1 MADESDYT
9 DVTEEEA
16 PARPATKS
24 PFDSAPEV
32 KPEKTKSKSR
42 SRHRRRRRKH
52 RSHRSK
58 SRCEARRG
66 RSERREKDR
75 SSHVVRRGDS
85 KVPEPLMPPKL
96 SRAEKEEKKARKG
109 QKGPNKGGK
118 GGGKASKSSFWLCK
132 ECGQKT
138 APHTAAM
145 EQHQYLNERC
155 LSHQF
160 WYKMTKKAQEESGS
174 WYRAQQMAR
183 STKFQRQTEA
193 AEAGWEVPE
202 EDERSKSPLWS
213 AQSWHRSPAR
223 SESAPSG
230 SAGSWKDR
238 RAPAEPEMAH
248 LVPAQSQA
256 KTKKKADKESSDSEP
271 EPEDSSKKGKKR
283 RPVVTNIH

>member
-24 PFDSAPEV
+24 PFEAAPEV
-32 KPEKTKSKSR
+32 KPEKKKSKSR
-42 SRHRRRRRKH
+42 SRHRRRRHKH

-58 SRCEARRG
+58 SRGEDRRG
-66 RSERREKDR
+66 RAVRRTRDR
-75 SSHVVRRGDS
+75 SSHGDRRGDS

-96 SRAEKEEKKARKG
+96 SRAEQEEKKARKG

-118 GGGKASKSSFWLCK
+118 GGGKAQKSWVCK

-138 APHTAAM
+138 APHAAAM

-160 WYKMTKKAQEESGS
+160 WYKMTKKAQEEAGS

-183 STKFQRQTEA
+183 STKFQRQSEA
-193 AEAGWEVPE
+193 QDAGWEVPE
-202 EDERSKSPLWS
+202 EEERSKSPLWTVNRFLLVL
-213 AQSWHRSPAR
+213 Q
-223 SESAPSG
+223 G
-230 SAGSWKDR
+230 AGRIAGPRLSQRWSNWFRR
-238 RAPAEPEMAH
+238 RAT
-248 LVPAQSQA
+248 LRR
-256 KTKKKADKESSDSEP
+256 
-271 EPEDSSKKGKKR
+271 KR
-283 RPVVTNIH
+283 RPPRNRQIQSRSRRMLRRRGRSADQS

>member
-24 PFDSAPEV
+24 PFEAAPEV
-32 KPEKTKSKSR
+32 KPEKKKSKSR
-42 SRHRRRRRKH
+42 SRHRRRRHKH

-58 SRCEARRG
+58 SRGEDRRG
-66 RSERREKDR
+66 RAVRRTKDR
-75 SSHVVRRGDS
+75 SSHGDRRGDS

-96 SRAEKEEKKARKG
+96 SRAEQEEKKARKG

-118 GGGKASKSSFWLCK
+118 GGGKAQKSWVCK

-138 APHTAAM
+138 APHAAAM

-183 STKFQRQTEA
+183 STKFQRQSEA
-193 AEAGWEVPE
+193 QDAGWEVPE
-202 EDERSKSPLWS
+202 EEERSKSPLWTS
-213 AQSWHRSPAR
+213 PSWRRSPAR
-223 SESAPSG
+223 GESVPSG

-238 RAPAEPEMAH
+238 RAPAEPEMVQ
-248 LVPAQSQA
+248 LVPAQ
-256 KTKKKADKESSDSEP
+256 THPKKKKTAAKESSDSEP
-271 EPEDSSKKGKKR
+271 EPEDASKKGKKR
-283 RPVVTNIH
+283 RPVVINIH